1 MSTESQQKMGDRSTM
16 EAAEE
21 STTDLAIVA
30 SAASVALSWYQFFGR
45 DNKMQGMFIGLWPPT
60 ILAFASYFN
69 QKRMEQK
76 MRSLGP
82 SRIRESIE
90 QMLSSR

>member
-1 MSTESQQKMGDRSTM
+1 MQGQQQQVGDQATM
-16 EAAEE
+16 EAAGE
-21 STTDLAIVA
+21 STTDLAIIA

-45 DNKMQGMFIGLWPPT
+45 GNKMQGMFIGLWPPT

-76 MRSLGP
+76 LTSMGP

-90 QMLSSR
+90 QILSSR